1 MIVFD
6 SGASLLTII
15 YDVVEYFI
23 TYIERILH
31 GVTKICLL
39 FSSGE
44 NNILRTSAAGE

>member
-23 TYIERILH
+23 TYIYRISKA
-31 GVTKICLL
+31 T
-39 FSSGE
+39 
-44 NNILRTSAAGE
+44 